1 MQPITDVRDSY
12 WGKGYNL
19 TVRGMVMR
27 KAKGIMISIVML
39 LTVLMVACNGDEEVN
54 SENSS
59 QDVVMEQLSE
69 GASEESSDTD
79 VEEELNSS
87 EQEAATSENVSEENS
102 ETAELGVVG

>member
-1 MQPITDVRDSY
+1 
-12 WGKGYNL
+12 
-19 TVRGMVMR
+19 MR

-69 GASEESSDTD
+69 GASEESSDTV
-79 VEEELNSS
+79 VEAICPGFKL
-87 EQEAATSENVSEENS
+87 
-102 ETAELGVVG
+102 